1 MNQNMKISPPLN
13 WTGHK
18 TDLVEFIHTIHGTGA
33 INNGQAT
40 ISEVAGL
47 FEEAF
52 NSRLKMDVYRAFLEI
67 KERRSDPAKFINCVK
82 VMLAESVEEK
92 AVKNNPESPL

>member
-18 TDLVEFIHTIHGTGA
+18 IDLVEYIYTIHGSGA

-40 ISEVAGL
+40 VSEVAGL

-52 NSRLKMDVYRAFLEI
+52 NTRLKTDVYRAFLEI
-67 KERRSDPAKFINCVK
+67 KQRRTNPEKFVK
-82 VMLAESVEEK
+82 SVKAILAERIEEA